1 MGKTTYKSSGVDID
15 AGNLFVDLIKPL
27 AKSTANKQV
36 LGKLGGFSGAYELPL
51 KKYKNPILLA
61 AADGVGTKLKIAF
74 MTGRF
79 NTVGIDLVAMNVN
92 DIVTCGADPLF
103 FLDYIATSK
112 LNPKEG
118 AEIVK
123 GIVKGCKQAGCALL
137 GGETA
142 EMPGFYKKDEFDLA
156 GFVVGI
162 VDKWEVIDGSDVKA
176 GDAVIGIASS
186 GLHSNGYSL
195 ARKVLLGRNK
205 YKLTDKPKP
214 LKRTLADELLEPTR
228 IYVKTILNLRKSF
241 EIKAAAHITGGGLL
255 ENIPRVIPQN
265 CTVKIDSSLWKLP
278 PIMELIKQQGKIDQ
292 EEMSRTFNC
301 GIGMVLVV
309 DSKDVGKVLRRLEKL
324 KEKASLIGE
333 VRKKKRQEN
342 QVIII

>member
-1 MGKTTYKSSGVDID
+1 MAKTTYKSSGVDID
-15 AGNLFVDLIKPL
+15 AGNLFVDLIRPL
-27 AKSTANKQV
+27 AKTTANKHV
-36 LGKLGGFSGAYELPL
+36 LGKLGGFSGAYELP

-79 NTVGIDLVAMNVN
+79 DTVGIDLVAMNVN
-92 DIVTCGADPLF
+92 DIVTCGAEPLF

-112 LNPKEG
+112 LNPKDG

-123 GIVKGCKQAGCALL
+123 GIVEGCKQAGCALL

-162 VDKWEVIDGSDVKA
+162 VDKEQVIDGSDVKA

-195 ARKVLLGRNK
+195 ARKVLLGRKK
-205 YKLTDKPKP
+205 YKLSDKPKP
-214 LKRTLADELLEPTR
+214 LKRSLANELLEPTR
-228 IYVKTILNLRKSF
+228 IYVKSILNLRKSF
-241 EIKAAAHITGGGLL
+241 QIKAAAHITGGGLL
-255 ENIPRVIPQN
+255 ENIPRVLPKN
-265 CTVKIDSSLWKLP
+265 CAVEMDSSTWQMP
-278 PIMELIKQQGKIDQ
+278 PIMELIKQEGRIDQ
-292 EEMSRTFNC
+292 EEMYRTFNC

-309 DSKDVGKVLRRLEKL
+309 DSKDVGKVLKRLGKL

-333 VRKKKRQEN
+333 VRKRKRQEN
-342 QVIII
+342 QVKII

>member
-1 MGKTTYKSSGVDID
+1 MAKTTYKSSGVDID
-15 AGNLFVDLIKPL
+15 AGNLFVDLIRPL
-27 AKSTANKQV
+27 AKTTANKHV
-36 LGKLGGFSGAYELPL
+36 LGKLGGFSGAYELP

-74 MTGRF
+74 MTSRF
-79 NTVGIDLVAMNVN
+79 DTVGIDLVAMNVN
-92 DIVTCGADPLF
+92 DIVTCGAEPLF

-123 GIVKGCKQAGCALL
+123 GIVEGCKQAGCALL

-162 VDKWEVIDGSDVKA
+162 VDKEQVIDGSDVKA

-195 ARKVLLGRNK
+195 ARKVLLGRKK
-205 YKLTDKPKP
+205 YKLSDKPKP
-214 LKRTLADELLEPTR
+214 LKRSLANELLEPTR
-228 IYVKTILNLRKSF
+228 IYVKSILNLRKSF
-241 EIKAAAHITGGGLL
+241 QIKAAAHITGGGLL
-255 ENIPRVIPQN
+255 ENIPRVLPKN
-265 CTVKIDSSLWKLP
+265 CAVEMDSSTWQIP
-278 PIMELIKQQGKIDQ
+278 PIMELIKQEGRIDQ
-292 EEMSRTFNC
+292 EEMYRTFNC

-309 DSKDVGKVLRRLEKL
+309 NSKDVGKILKRLGKL

-333 VRKKKRQEN
+333 VRKRKRQEN
-342 QVIII
+342 QVVII

>member
-1 MGKTTYKSSGVDID
+1 MRKTTYKSSGVDID

-92 DIVTCGADPLF
+92 DIVTCGAEPLF

-162 VDKWEVIDGSDVKA
+162 VDKGEVIDGSDVKA

-205 YKLTDKPKP
+205 YKLSDKPKP
-214 LKRTLADELLEPTR
+214 LRRTLENELLEPTR
-228 IYVKTILNLRKSF
+228 IYVKSILNLRKSF

-255 ENIPRVIPQN
+255 ENVPRVIPQN
-265 CTVKIDSSLWKLP
+265 CTVEIDSSSWKLP
-278 PIMELIKQQGKIDQ
+278 PIMELIKQEGKIDQ

-324 KEKASLIGE
+324 KGKASLIGE

>member
-15 AGNLFVDLIKPL
+15 AGNLFVNLIKPL

-79 NTVGIDLVAMNVN
+79 DTVGIDLVAMNVN

-156 GFVVGI
+156 GFVVGV
-162 VDKWEVIDGSDVKA
+162 VDKGEVIDGSDVKV
-176 GDAVIGIASS
+176 GDVVIGLASN

-205 YKLTDKPKP
+205 YKLSDKPKP
-214 LKRTLADELLEPTR
+214 LKRSLADELLEPTR
-228 IYVKTILNLRKSF
+228 IYVKSILNLRKSF

-255 ENIPRVIPQN
+255 ENIPRVIPKN
-265 CTVKIDSSLWKLP
+265 CTVEIDSSAWQMP
-278 PIMELIKQQGKIDQ
+278 PIMELIRQQGKIER
-292 EEMSRTFNC
+292 EEMYRTFNC

-309 DSKDVGKVLRRLEKL
+309 DSKDVGKVLRRLGKL
-324 KEKASLIGE
+324 KGKAFLIGE

-342 QVIII
+342 QVVII

>member
-1 MGKTTYKSSGVDID
+1 
-15 AGNLFVDLIKPL
+15 
-27 AKSTANKQV
+27 
-36 LGKLGGFSGAYELPL
+36 
-51 KKYKNPILLA
+51 
-61 AADGVGTKLKIAF
+61 VGTKLKIAF

-92 DIVTCGADPLF
+92 DIVTCGAEPLF

-142 EMPGFYKKDEFDLA
+142 EMPGFYRKDEFDLA

-162 VDKWEVIDGSDVKA
+162 VDKGQVIDGSDVKV

-205 YKLTDKPKP
+205 YKLSDRPKP
-214 LKRTLADELLEPTR
+214 LRRTLGNELLEPTR
-228 IYVKTILNLRKSF
+228 IYVKSILNLRKSF

-255 ENIPRVIPQN
+255 ENIPRVIPKN
-265 CTVKIDSSLWKLP
+265 CAVEIDSSSWKLP
-278 PIMELIKQQGKIDQ
+278 PIMELIKREGQIGQ
-292 EEMSRTFNC
+292 EEMYRTFNC

-309 DSKDVGKVLRRLEKL
+309 DSEDAGKVLRRLGKL

-333 VRKKKRQEN
+333 VRKKKRQED
-342 QVIII
+342 QVVII